1 MKITDQLKVN
11 DKVTVTLIKK
21 GEFTHLEEGKKTK
34 FKVDYKGSTLFTL
47 KQSCK
52 MPLTHFNAWETSYG
66 VFEIDRGMV
75 IRIEKRVSLLVRIIN
90 WLPPLGLANFFKL

>member
-1 MKITDQLKVN
+1 MKITDELKVN
-11 DKVTVTLIKK
+11 DRVTVTLIKK

-47 KQSCK
+47 KQPFNI
-52 MPLTHFNAWETSYG
+52 PLTHFNAWETSYG

-75 IRIEKRVSLLVRIIN
+75 IRIEKRVPLLVRVIN
-90 WLPPLGLANFFKL
+90 WMPPLGLANIFNL